1 MDHGFGPL
9 VAVFALFA
17 LASILFASPVTAEE
31 TRQQAPAATGALA
44 PLPDQIPSPG
54 DTRIDILEGSSVA
67 EPVIDEEFLIP
78 ETGKE
83 AQALSVEEIW
93 LLDMGPAPAAVP
105 SGAAVTGDGLILP
118 TGALPARIM
127 SVEAG
132 EAESGET
139 PAPGMMKPS
148 EPRQL
153 EPLYVRELTG
163 VQKGRNDSNPVW
175 SPSGGSLAF
184 ERSVKERK
192 EIVIARPDGSILR
205 RIYLQQPKGEGALDF
220 FLPDFLE
227 GVSYNSGITWSPT
240 GDRFVFM
247 SNGGTGNYDLYLSG
261 LLEDSTTRLTS
272 SLEKD
277 GHAQWSPV
285 AEQIVFVSGRS
296 GKANLY
302 LLDLATMETKPLTRG
317 EKTYLYPEWSP
328 DGARIAM
335 IYGSNENHDI
345 FIIDDAGNPFETIRP
360 LTTWGYDD
368 LRPTWSPDGRHIA
381 FYSNYNLMNDPKI
394 WSLIVVSAD
403 GLNPTEGEGLSM
415 RIVARNVNP
424 DMERGPAW
432 MPDSRRVLYVEDN
445 RHEFFPIRVV
455 DIHDGSNMPLHTET
469 RINHDVVCSADG
481 TIAFRAQVE
490 QWDHIFLTRIEEP
503 EL

>member
-1 MDHGFGPL
+1 MDHEFGPL
-9 VAVFALFA
+9 VAVLALFA
-17 LASILFASPVTAEE
+17 LVSIFFASPVTAEE
-31 TRQQAPAATGALA
+31 TRQQAPPSTDTLA
-44 PLPDQIPSPG
+44 PFPDQSPSPG
-54 DTRIDILEGSSVA
+54 DTRIKTPEGSSVA
-67 EPVIDEEFLIP
+67 EPVIDEGFLLIP

-105 SGAAVTGDGLILP
+105 SGAAVTDDILASP
-118 TGALPARIM
+118 TGELP
-127 SVEAG
+127 VETGEPEGG
-132 EAESGET
+132 EA
-139 PAPGMMKPS
+139 PAPGTMTLS

-153 EPLYVRELTG
+153 EPLYVRALTG
-163 VQKGRNDSNPVW
+163 IQKGRNDSNPVW
-175 SPSGGSLAF
+175 SPSGGMLAF

-192 EIVIARPDGSILR
+192 EIVIAWPDGSILR
-205 RIYLQQPKGEGALDF
+205 RIFIQPLQEKGALDF

-261 LLEDSTTRLTS
+261 LLEDSTIRLTTS
-272 SLEKD
+272 SEKD
-277 GHAQWSPV
+277 GHARWSPV
-285 AEQIVFVSGRS
+285 AERIVFVSGRS

-302 LLDLATMETKPLTRG
+302 LLDLTTLEVKPLTRG

-345 FIIDDAGNPFETIRP
+345 FIIDDPEKPFETIRP
-360 LTTWGYDD
+360 ITTWGYDD

-394 WSLIVVSAD
+394 WCLIVVSAD

-415 RIVARNVNP
+415 RIVARNINP

-432 MPDSRRVLYVEDN
+432 MPDSRRILYVEDSGQ
-445 RHEFFPIRVV
+445 EFFPIRVV
-455 DIHDGSNMPLHTET
+455 DIHDGSSVPVHTET
-469 RINHDVVCSADG
+469 RINHNVVCSSDG
-481 TIAFRAQVE
+481 TIAFSAQVE
-490 QWDHIFLTRIEEP
+490 QWDHIFLARIEEL